1 MSDDQIH
8 LNATERVQEFDDAI
22 ETPNSDLIGLGRR
35 AIEALDAFL
44 AHWDGKLRARP
55 AENAELAEGEEA
67 DLKQY
72 AERQLEWATSE
83 KERVLSL
90 LPKSGDK

>member
-8 LNATERVQEFDDAI
+8 LSATESVQEFDDAI
-22 ETPNSDLIGLGRR
+22 ETPNSDLVGLGEK
-35 AIEALDAFL
+35 AVEALDAFL

-55 AENAELAEGEEA
+55 AEGAGRAGSEDA
-67 DLKQY
+67 DFKQY

-83 KERVLSL
+83 KARVLSL